1 MPPSKIASSSTWDL
15 SLSVE
20 PEPLTD
26 GSGEDPFELTGERRI
41 TRAGE
46 AAADPK
52 PSSRIESRCDF
63 EDSSMKSESPP
74 SLDEDREDALE
85 DLDLELESL
94 RRAKDLSRRSLSL
107 EIEELGPL
115 PGAADEES
123 RTRSL

>member
-1 MPPSKIASSSTWDL
+1 
-15 SLSVE
+15 
-20 PEPLTD
+20 
-26 GSGEDPFELTGERRI
+26 
-41 TRAGE
+41 
-46 AAADPK
+46 
-52 PSSRIESRCDF
+52 
-63 EDSSMKSESPP
+63 MKSESPP

-115 PGAADEES
+115 PGTADKES